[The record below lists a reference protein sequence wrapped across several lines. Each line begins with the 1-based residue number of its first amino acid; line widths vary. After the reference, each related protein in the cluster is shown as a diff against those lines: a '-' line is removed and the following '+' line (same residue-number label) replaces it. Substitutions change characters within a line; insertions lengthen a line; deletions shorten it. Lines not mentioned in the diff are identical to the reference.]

1 MKLSRELVLFAVGGG
16 IGFVVDAVIL
26 QALVSLC
33 GADPYAA
40 QVFAFLVAAT
50 ATWWW
55 NRSRTFA
62 SRSSGRSLLGE
73 WLHWMALMGF
83 GAVVNYAAYVGSLMM
98 CPSWHRWPVLAVAV
112 GSAIAAVVNYASARL
127 MLYREPKGRV

>member
-1 MKLSRELVLFAVGGG
+1 MRPSRELALFAVGGG
-16 IGFVVDAVIL
+16 IGFVVDAAIL

-33 GADPYAA
+33 SANPYVA

-62 SRSSGRSLLGE
+62 ARSSGRSLPGE

-83 GAVVNYAAYVGSLMM
+83 GAVVNYAAYAGSLLLF
-98 CPSWHRWPVLAVAV
+98 PSWRRWPVLAVAA
-112 GSAIAAVVNYASARL
+112 GSAVAAAVNYASARA
-127 MLYREPKGRV
+127 MLYKKPKG

>member
-1 MKLSRELVLFAVGGG
+1 MKPSREIVLFAVGGA
-16 IGFVVDAVIL
+16 IGFVVDAVVL
-26 QALVSLC
+26 QALVSLF
-33 GADPYAA
+33 GADPYVA

-62 SRSSGRSLLGE
+62 SRSSGRSLPAE

-83 GAVVNYAAYVGSLMM
+83 GAVINYAAYAGSLLLV
-98 CPSWHRWPVLAVAV
+98 PGWRRWPVLAVAV
-112 GSAIAAVVNYASARL
+112 GSIAAAAVNYLGARTT
-127 MLYREPKGRV
+127 LYKEPGAKA

>member
-1 MKLSRELVLFAVGGG
+1 MKLSREIMLFAVGGA
-16 IGFVVDAVIL
+16 IGFVVDAAIL
-26 QALVSLC
+26 QLLVSLF
-33 GADPYAA
+33 GANPYIA

-62 SRSSGRSLLGE
+62 ARSSGRSLLGE

-83 GAVVNYAAYVGSLMM
+83 GAVVNYAAYAGSLWLF
-98 CPSWHRWPVLAVAV
+98 PSWYRWPVLAVAV
-112 GSAIAAVVNYASARL
+112 GSAVAAVVNYASARA
-127 MLYREPKGRV
+127 MLYRKPKTQA